1 MINVYE
7 IIFKEFKDNPR
18 DVITMPKNGVGKWFY
33 VYVKKESVYI
43 EGGKIH
49 NNISKISSARR
60 LNPEEAE
67 EMLDLYHRRCK
78 GESVSQIAQE
88 ITVNQVYWYGIFAEL
103 GL

>member
-1 MINVYE
+1 MLDHRIRKRIPGQE
-7 IIFKEFKDNPR
+7 
-18 DVITMPKNGVGKWFY
+18 
-33 VYVKKESVYI
+33 
-43 EGGKIH
+43 EGIQDSSNTKIGKIH
-49 NNISKISSARR
+49 NNISKISSPRR

-78 GESVSQIAQE
+78 GERVSQLAQE